1 MRVEFYGRY
10 EGIPQGTKILFAI
23 MINDLAVKSPLIA
36 DHWKFVDD
44 VTLSEVVKTE
54 SISVLHTDLDT
65 ISAWAKGNNMNLNPK
80 KCKEMMVCPLK
91 HTPDLVP
98 LLLNKVPLDKV
109 VSHKVLRMTII
120 DNLKWNKNTNEI
132 ISKASKRLHIIRVLK
147 KACVRS
153 NDLTCIY
160 SSLVR
165 STLEYC
171 CVLWCNS
178 IPEYLCTKIEMIQ
191 KRAMRIIFP
200 DYHYSEAL
208 IAANFSRL
216 DERRLEICQKV

>member
-54 SISVLHTDLDT
+54 SISVLQTDLDT
-65 ISAWAKGNNMNLNPK
+65 ISAWAKDNNMNLNPK
-80 KCKEMMVCPLK
+80 KCKEMVVCPLK
-91 HTPDLVP
+91 HTPDLAP
-98 LLLNKVPLDKV
+98 LLLNEVPLDKV
-109 VSHKVLRMTII
+109 VSHKVLGMTIM

-147 KACVRS
+147 KAGVPS
-153 NDLTCIY
+153 NGLTCIY
-160 SSLVR
+160 SSLV
-165 STLEYC
+165 TFIL
-171 CVLWCNS
+171 LWNIVVFCGAIVSLNIS
-178 IPEYLCTKIEMIQ
+178 VPK
-191 KRAMRIIFP
+191 
-200 DYHYSEAL
+200 
-208 IAANFSRL
+208 
-216 DERRLEICQKV
+216 